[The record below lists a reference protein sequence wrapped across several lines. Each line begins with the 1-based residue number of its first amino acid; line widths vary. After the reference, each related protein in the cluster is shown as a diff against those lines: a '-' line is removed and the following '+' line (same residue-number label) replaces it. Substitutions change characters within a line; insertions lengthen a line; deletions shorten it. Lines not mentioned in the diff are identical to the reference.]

1 MSAEHDNHGMSVANW
16 TGVGVIILGSVIMSL
31 AVIQDARP
39 LFIVGLPRSGTTLV
53 DRIVSSHSGVSSRGE
68 TSDLAMALMHCA
80 GPPPCRTDRRP
91 RGLLHTPTPAAW
103 R

>member
-39 LFIVGLPRSGTTLV
+39 LFIVGAVVVVAGIVAGKVLSMAGYGV
-53 DRIVSSHSGVSSRGE
+53 DGAKKRCAAPPSS
-68 TSDLAMALMHCA
+68 A
-80 GPPPCRTDRRP
+80 RP
-91 RGLLHTPTPAAW
+91 RAG
-103 R
+103 